1 MIVIDVLPFNDSISV
16 GAVAVNDLTHP
27 RKTLYDKSLTFV
39 HSPYSVS
46 DQKMTLISV
55 NNMLQFRQCVRNVS
69 VSLKTMRPTWIKPI
83 KVIILIN

>member
-39 HSPYSVS
+39 HPPYSMS
-46 DQKMTLISV
+46 DQKMTLTSV
-55 NNMLQFRQCVRNVS
+55 NNMLQFRQCVRNV
-69 VSLKTMRPTWIKPI
+69 
-83 KVIILIN
+83 